1 MTREELIEELQ
12 KEFGQLLAPEKE
24 DVIKYIHDLK
34 RRREQC

>member
-12 KEFGQLLAPEKE
+12 KEFAQLLESEKW
-24 DVIKYIHDLK
+24 DVIKYVQELK